1 MKKII
6 RLTESDLTR
15 IVRRVIKEQQSGG
28 YTQNAKTAI
37 KLIED
42 GIAYVGID
50 GTTLESSISKG
61 VYAIKTKEDY
71 QHVLKHA
78 NAKGFKTIMAWIGS
92 DMSWQSQTDRTQG
105 VKDIVG
111 NNKYLREYNRHL
123 SQFNPNEKIVQ

>member
-28 YTQNAKTAI
+28 YTQNAKNAI

-42 GIAYVGID
+42 GIAYIGVD
-50 GTTLESSISKG
+50 GTTLESSIAKG

-78 NAKGFKTIMAWIGS
+78 NAKGFKTIMTWIGT
-92 DMSWQSQTDRTQG
+92 DMSWQSETDSTQG

-111 NNKYLREYNRHL
+111 NNKYLREFNRHL

>member
-1 MKKII
+1 MKKVI

-42 GIAYVGID
+42 GISYVGID
-50 GTTLESSISKG
+50 GTTLESSIAKG

-78 NAKGFKTIMAWIGS
+78 KAKGFKTIMDWIGS
-92 DMSWQSQTDRTQG
+92 DMSWQSETDNTQG

-111 NNKYLREYNRHL
+111 NNKYLREFNRHL
-123 SQFNPNEKIVQ
+123 SQFNPNEKVAQ

>member
-42 GIAYVGID
+42 GIAYIGID
-50 GTTLESSISKG
+50 GATLESSIARG
-61 VYAIKTKEDY
+61 VKAIKTKEDY
-71 QHVLKHA
+71 EHVLKHA
-78 NAKGFKTIMAWIGS
+78 NAKGFKTIMTWIGS
-92 DMSWQSQTDRTQG
+92 DMSWQSETDNTQG

-111 NNKYLREYNRHL
+111 NNKYLREFNRHL
-123 SQFNPNEKIVQ
+123 SQFNPNEKIAQ

>member
-6 RLTESDLTR
+6 RLTESYLTR

-61 VYAIKTKEDY
+61 VYVIKTKEDY

-92 DMSWQSQTDRTQG
+92 DMSWQSEVDSTQKVTDF
-105 VKDIVG
+105 VG

-123 SQFNPNEKIVQ
+123 SQFNPNEKIVK